1 MPRRPPPYGSPRVIA
16 MNAANQ
22 QNAWPAEPRR
32 AEERVSNGSGGRSGC
47 VVPKK
52 PIGTMITAGAAL
64 VENFHTPAKFTDHYR
79 VMNAEPRQSSYPSAR
94 PGSQGRA
101 GAARPRRVLTAWQ
114 KRVISG
120 VILLHL
126 VGVVAGPLAAPP
138 SSELFSKLWDKMQWY
153 VEPMFLNHGYRFFGP
168 DPGPS
173 HLVEWEVELPDGSTL
188 KGDFPN
194 LNDQQPRLFYHRHFM
209 LSERLQAFP
218 DTRQS
223 PGALWM
229 AGAIG
234 GLSTEGGLIDLPG
247 DPAIN
252 ALARSY
258 ARHLYHK
265 HGAKRVRLTLVRHLI
280 PEPDWV
286 VRDGMKLNDP
296 ELYRRWPLAEYTEA
310 DALADAGTDAA
321 QQGLVSVPLPEL
333 ELPPVAAP
341 EEVRP

>member
-1 MPRRPPPYGSPRVIA
+1 
-16 MNAANQ
+16 
-22 QNAWPAEPRR
+22 
-32 AEERVSNGSGGRSGC
+32 
-47 VVPKK
+47 
-52 PIGTMITAGAAL
+52 MITPGATRL
-64 VENFHTPAKFTDHYR
+64 ENFYAPAKFTDLVC
-79 VMNAEPRQSSYPSAR
+79 VMNADPRSSNYPSAR

-101 GAARPRRVLTAWQ
+101 SGTRPKRVLTPWQ
-114 KRVISG
+114 KRIISG
-120 VILLHL
+120 VIILHL
-126 VGVVAGPLAAPP
+126 IAVVAGPLAAPP
-138 SSELFSKLWDKMQWY
+138 SSELFGRLWDKMQWY

-188 KGDFPN
+188 QGDFPN

-218 DTRQS
+218 ESRQP
-223 PGALWM
+223 PGVLWV

-234 GLSTEGGLIDLPG
+234 GLPSEGGLIDLPG

-265 HGAKRVRLTLVRHLI
+265 HKAKRVRLTLVRHLI

-286 VRDGMKLNDP
+286 IRDGMKLNDAQ
-296 ELYRRWPLAEYTEA
+296 LYLRWPLMEYTEEDEQEDAAA
-310 DALADAGTDAA
+310 DAVP
-321 QQGLVSVPLPEL
+321 QPVVSEPASRSRQ
-333 ELPPVAAP
+333 ELPLVTGP
-341 EEVRP
+341 EEIRP